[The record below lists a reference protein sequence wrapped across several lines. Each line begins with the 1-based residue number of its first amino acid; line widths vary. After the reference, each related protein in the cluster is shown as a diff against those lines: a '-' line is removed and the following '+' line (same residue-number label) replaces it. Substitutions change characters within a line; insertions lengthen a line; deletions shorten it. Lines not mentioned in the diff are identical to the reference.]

1 MVDMKTGAAL
11 KGIRVVAPIP
21 GIGLYGPAVTQE
33 SLVAPPARW
42 WVAASPSAHQWTP
55 QSHLEA

>member
-1 MVDMKTGAAL
+1 MVDMKTRTAL

-21 GIGLYGPAVTQE
+21 RIGLYGPAVTQE

-42 WVAASPSAHQWTP
+42 VAASPSAHQRTS

>member
-33 SLVAPPARW
+33 SLVPPPSS
-42 WVAASPSAHQWTP
+42 WVAARPSAHQWTP

>member
-21 GIGLYGPAVTQE
+21 RIGLYSPAVTQE
-33 SLVAPPARW
+33 SLVAPPAR
-42 WVAASPSAHQWTP
+42 VGSGPPNRHQWTP
-55 QSHLEA
+55 LSHLEA